1 MYYTDLIDAAPV
13 TMTARQFRLAI
24 QEAKLHA
31 EEVAFNSAAE
41 LVQGADPAFSY
52 QQLRHYAE
60 GVAHDREQLQQ
71 EIDAANGLI
80 R

>member
-41 LVQGADPAFSY
+41 LVRGSDPAY

-60 GVAHDREQLQQ
+60 SVARDREQLQL
-71 EIDAANGLI
+71 EIDAANGPV

>member
-1 MYYTDLIDAAPV
+1 MYYTDLIDDAPV
-13 TMTARQFRLAI
+13 TMTARQLRLAI

-41 LVQGADPAFSY
+41 LVSQSDTEFAY
-52 QQLRHYAE
+52 QQLRHYAD
-60 GVAHDREQLQQ
+60 GVATDREDVRRQ
-71 EIDAANGLI
+71 IDAANGLI